1 MGRSGHSVVHMSTT
15 TTRRVKLA
23 NLVPDFYKAMI
34 DLDAVSDRGLD
45 PKLAHLVR
53 VRASQI
59 NGCAYCTDMHSLDLL
74 QFGEDQQQRI
84 TLLPVWREAKKFY
97 TEQEQAALVLTEAI
111 TLVSVDHV
119 PDEAYDRAAAVF
131 DEEDLAQ
138 LIALIITINMW
149 TRVGVT
155 GRMEPGHYKPS

>member
-1 MGRSGHSVVHMSTT
+1 MSTT
-15 TTRRVKLA
+15 QSTLKRGRVKLA

-34 DLDAVSDRGLD
+34 ELDRVSDDGLD

-53 VRASQI
+53 IRASQI

-74 QFGEDQQQRI
+74 QFGDDQQQRI
-84 TLLPVWREAKKFY
+84 SLLPVWREASKFY
-97 TEQEQAALVLTEAI
+97 TEQEQAALQLTEAI
-111 TLVSVDHV
+111 TLISVDHV
-119 PDEAYDRAAAVF
+119 PDDVYEVAAQAF
-131 DEEDLAQ
+131 NEKDLAQ

-155 GRMEPGHYKPS
+155 GRMEPGHYKP

>member
-1 MGRSGHSVVHMSTT
+1 MSTP

-23 NLVPDFYKAMI
+23 NLVPDFYQAMI
-34 DLDAVSDRGLD
+34 ALDAASDAGLD

-53 VRASQI
+53 IRASQI

-74 QFGEDQQQRI
+74 QFADQQQRI
-84 TLLPVWREAKKFY
+84 TLLPVWREAPSFY
-97 TEQEQAALVLTEAI
+97 SEQEQAALALTEAI

-119 PDEAYDRAAAVF
+119 PDEVYDVTANAF
-131 DEEDLAQ
+131 DEKDLAQ

>member
-1 MGRSGHSVVHMSTT
+1 M
-15 TTRRVKLA
+15 TRRVKLA
-23 NLVPDFYKAMI
+23 SVVPDFYKAMI
-34 DLDAVSDRGLD
+34 ELDAVSDRGLD

-53 VRASQI
+53 IRASQI

-74 QFGEDQQQRI
+74 NVGDDQQRI
-84 TLLPVWREAKKFY
+84 TLLPVWREARKFY
-97 TEQEQAALVLTEAI
+97 SEQEQAALALTEAI
-111 TLVSVDHV
+111 TLISVDHV
-119 PDEAYDRAAAVF
+119 PDEVYDVAAQAF
-131 DEEDLAQ
+131 DEKDLAQ

>member
-1 MGRSGHSVVHMSTT
+1 MSTT

-23 NLVPDFYKAMI
+23 NVVPDFYKAMI
-34 DLDAVSDRGLD
+34 ELDRVSAEGLD

-53 VRASQI
+53 IRASQI
-59 NGCAYCTDMHSLDLL
+59 NGCSYCTDMHSLDLL
-74 QFGEDQQQRI
+74 QLDDNQQRI

-97 TEQEQAALVLTEAI
+97 SEQEQAALALTEAI

-119 PDEAYDRAAAVF
+119 PDDVYEVAANAF
-131 DEEDLAQ
+131 DEKDLAQ

-155 GRMEPGHYKPS
+155 GKMEPGHYRPS

>member
-1 MGRSGHSVVHMSTT
+1 MSTS

-23 NLVPDFYKAMI
+23 NLAPDFYQAMI
-34 DLDAVSDRGLD
+34 ELDRVSDTGLD

-53 VRASQI
+53 IRASQI

-74 QFGEDQQQRI
+74 QFGADQQQRI
-84 TLLPVWREAKKFY
+84 SLLPVWREAKKFY
-97 TEQEQAALVLTEAI
+97 TEQEKAALQLTEAI

-119 PDEAYDRAAAVF
+119 PDDVYEVAAQAF
-131 DEEDLAQ
+131 DEKDLAR

-155 GRMEPGHYKPS
+155 GKMEPGHYNPS

>member
-1 MGRSGHSVVHMSTT
+1 MST

-34 DLDAVSDRGLD
+34 ELDRVSDEGLD

-53 VRASQI
+53 IRASQI

-84 TLLPVWREAKKFY
+84 ALLPVWREGAKFY
-97 TEQEQAALVLTEAI
+97 TEQEQAALQLTEAI

-119 PDEAYDRAAAVF
+119 PDDVYEVAAQAF
-131 DEEDLAQ
+131 DEKDLAQ

-149 TRVGVT
+149 TRIGVT
-155 GRMEPGHYKPS
+155 GKMEPGHYKP

>member
-1 MGRSGHSVVHMSTT
+1 MSTST
-15 TTRRVKLA
+15 NRRVKLA
-23 NLVPDFYKAMI
+23 SLVPDFYKALI
-34 DLDAVSDRGLD
+34 AVDRVSAVGLD

-74 QFGEDQQQRI
+74 HLGDDQQRI
-84 TLLPVWREAKKFY
+84 TLLPVWRESRNFY
-97 TEQEQAALVLTEAI
+97 TEQEQAALELTEAI
-111 TLVSVDHV
+111 TLISVDHV
-119 PDEAYDRAAAVF
+119 PDEVYDTAAKAF
-131 DEEDLAQ
+131 DEKDLAQ

-155 GRMEPGHYKPS
+155 GRMEPGHYKPN

>member
-1 MGRSGHSVVHMSTT
+1 M
-15 TTRRVKLA
+15 KLA
-23 NLVPDFYKAMI
+23 NLAPDFYQAMI
-34 DLDAVSDRGLD
+34 ELDRVSGTGLD

-53 VRASQI
+53 IRASQI

-74 QFGEDQQQRI
+74 QFGAEQQQRI
-84 TLLPVWREAKKFY
+84 SLLPVWREAKKFY
-97 TEQEQAALVLTEAI
+97 TEQEKAALELTEAI

-119 PDEAYDRAAAVF
+119 PDDVYEVAAQAF
-131 DEEDLAQ
+131 DEKDLAR

-155 GRMEPGHYKPS
+155 GKMEPGHYNPS

>member
-1 MGRSGHSVVHMSTT
+1 MST

-34 DLDAVSDRGLD
+34 ELDRVSDDGLD

-53 VRASQI
+53 IRASQI

-74 QFGEDQQQRI
+74 EFGEDQQQRI
-84 TLLPVWREAKKFY
+84 TLLPVWREAPKFY
-97 TEQEQAALVLTEAI
+97 TEQEQAALQLAEAI

-119 PDEAYDRAAAVF
+119 PDDVYEVAAQAF
-131 DEEDLAQ
+131 DEKDLAQ

-155 GRMEPGHYKPS
+155 GRMEPGHYKP

>member
-1 MGRSGHSVVHMSTT
+1 MSTT

-34 DLDAVSDRGLD
+34 ELDKVSDEGLD

-74 QFGEDQQQRI
+74 ELGDNQQRI
-84 TLLPVWREAKKFY
+84 TLLPVWRESRNFY
-97 TEQEQAALVLTEAI
+97 SEQEQAALALTEAI

-119 PDEAYDRAAAVF
+119 PDEVYEVAANAF
-131 DEEDLAQ
+131 DEKDLAR

-155 GRMEPGHYKPS
+155 GKMEPGHYKP

>member
-1 MGRSGHSVVHMSTT
+1 MSTT

-34 DLDAVSDRGLD
+34 ELDKVSDEGLD

-74 QFGEDQQQRI
+74 ELGDNQQRI
-84 TLLPVWREAKKFY
+84 TLLPVWRESRNFY
-97 TEQEQAALVLTEAI
+97 SEQEQAALALTEAI

-119 PDEAYDRAAAVF
+119 PDEVYEVAARAF
-131 DEEDLAQ
+131 DEKDLAQ

-155 GRMEPGHYKPS
+155 GKMEPGHYKP

>member
-1 MGRSGHSVVHMSTT
+1 MSTT

-23 NLVPDFYKAMI
+23 NLVPDFYQAMI
-34 DLDAVSDRGLD
+34 ALDAASDAGLD

-53 VRASQI
+53 IRASQI
-59 NGCAYCTDMHSLDLL
+59 NGCAYCTDMHSLDLRQL
-74 QFGEDQQQRI
+74 GDDQQQRI
-84 TLLPVWREAKKFY
+84 TLLPVWREARNFY
-97 TEQEQAALVLTEAI
+97 TEQEQAALALAEAI

-119 PDEAYDRAAAVF
+119 PDDVYSVAANAF
-131 DEEDLAQ
+131 DEKDLAQ

-155 GRMEPGHYKPS
+155 GKLEPGHYNPS

>member
-1 MGRSGHSVVHMSTT
+1 MSS

-34 DLDAVSDRGLD
+34 ELDRVSDEGLD

-53 VRASQI
+53 IRASQI

-74 QFGEDQQQRI
+74 QFGADQQQRI
-84 TLLPVWREAKKFY
+84 TLLPVWREASNFY
-97 TEQEQAALVLTEAI
+97 TDQEKAALQLAEAI

-119 PDEAYDRAAAVF
+119 PDDVYEVAAQAF
-131 DEEDLAQ
+131 DEKDLAR

-155 GRMEPGHYKPS
+155 GRMEPGHYQPS